1 MADIKKTIE
10 VEIISN
16 TGQVDKISGTLDD
29 VKKKIDQISKAA
41 NGTIKFK
48 IDGVERTNDEIQKIT
63 NNTKKAEKEA
73 KGLTDEYKNTAKA
86 AGDAADET
94 EKLGKNTKKAS
105 EGAKGGGGGG
115 GFFGGLKE
123 GLGDLQKGTA
133 LSAGLGAAIGT
144 GVAGAALAAA
154 DAIKDAAVAAVNFGI
169 ELEKNASQIQSV
181 FGLAKDDAVALA
193 SQITATSQTFGTDY
207 QETLLAV
214 NAAQQQFGLSA
225 KEATDLVNQG
235 LAAGLD
241 VNGEFLASLQ
251 EYPTYFAEAGV
262 SADAFLAITQQQI
275 QQGIFSD
282 KGLDSIKEANIRLRE
297 LTPATQKALNDLQI
311 PADAVQKAL
320 ADGSKT
326 TFDIVQ
332 EVSAKL
338 SELGPSSQVAG
349 QAIADIFGGAG
360 EDAGIEFLGTLQ
372 NINNEQGSFNANLS
386 DTAKAQLE
394 QQQAQAELNAT
405 WASFFEGAGSGFTGI
420 KTAFIQFATAALKGI
435 VDIINY
441 FIDLYNESFAVR
453 YVVEGL
459 KLSFKNTYDV
469 ISAGVK
475 QIILA
480 FKALGGIVKGVF
492 TLDFD
497 GIKKSYTDYLESTGK
512 NIIQLGKD
520 VKDNTEEAIKAIKD
534 GSKQKIVL
542 KTSVVDETKP
552 GTTTKPT
559 GGGAAGGGKASTTG
573 ATKTAEQIADEKFK
587 KEKEKSEADLA
598 NKIAKINEDLAT
610 KLKTINEDVTLS
622 NEERANKTKDAEL
635 NAQLEI
641 NKTTTENLENI
652 QTKAEEILGESSKEA
667 ADLTKNISELGVKAE
682 QLKAAISDV
691 ATKGAAQASKDALVK
706 GEEELQNALN
716 VIAENASKARLAIA
730 QDATLTEK
738 ERQEALTKIAS
749 DEEDARIAAAKNAYQ
764 TLKDN
769 AVIIGDERKK
779 VEEKLTKSI
788 QDENVKREKD
798 ADAARKKDV
807 EKAQE
812 RADKIAEIAG
822 KIADA
827 IGQIGD
833 AINAVYDIQIKKI
846 EEGFEEQ
853 VKAQE
858 KANEKR
864 LSNQELTDAQ
874 VQELER
880 QNAEQLATLEEEKQA
895 KIKEIQKKQ
904 ADVELAITIANIIAQ
919 TALAVA
925 KVTGQTGVGAA
936 FAVPIVLASGAIQ
949 VATAIAQRAAIQG
962 LAKGGMVYGPGGPT
976 DDMVPAML
984 SNGESVMTAE
994 ATRRFA
1000 PLLSILNESVGGNAI
1015 KPNFYAAG
1023 GVVTANPGQVSVS
1036 NIGDLA
1042 AVAGQSAI
1050 RAYILDSDV
1059 TSQSI
1064 RNARI
1069 VRDSRTK

>member
-29 VKKKIDQISKAA
+29 VKKKIDQIAKIA
-41 NGTIKFK
+41 NGSIKFK
-48 IDGVERTNDEIQKIT
+48 LDGVEKTNEEIQQIT
-63 NNTKKAEKEA
+63 TNTKKAEKEA

-86 AGDAADET
+86 AGDAADQT
-94 EKLGKNTKKAS
+94 EKLGTNTKKAS
-105 EGAKGGGGGG
+105 EGAKGGG

-133 LSAGLGAAIGT
+133 LSAGLGAAIGG
-144 GVAGAALAAA
+144 GVATAAIAAA
-154 DAIKDAAVAAVNFGI
+154 NAIKDATIAAVNFGI
-169 ELEKNASQIQSV
+169 ELEKNASQIANV
-181 FGLAKDDAVALA
+181 FGLAKDDALALA
-193 SQITATSQTFGTDY
+193 SQITATTQTFGTDY

-214 NAAQQQFGLSA
+214 NAAQKQFGLSA
-225 KEATDLVNQG
+225 QEATDLVNNG
-235 LAAGLD
+235 LAAGLNI
-241 VNGEFLASLQ
+241 NGEFLSLLN
-251 EYPTYFAEAGV
+251 EYPAYFAEAGV
-262 SADAFLAITQQQI
+262 SADGFLAITQQQI
-275 QQGIFSD
+275 EQGIFSD

-297 LTPATQKALNDLQI
+297 LTPATQKALNDIQI

-349 QAIADIFGGAG
+349 QAIADIFGGPG
-360 EDAGIEFLGTLQ
+360 EDAGIKFLSTLKD
-372 NINNEQGSFNANLS
+372 ISNEQGSFNNNLS
-386 DTAKAQLE
+386 GTAKAQLE

-420 KTAFIQFATAALKGI
+420 KTAFLQFATAALKGI

-441 FIDLYNESFAVR
+441 FIDLYNESYAVR

-492 TLDFD
+492 TLDFE

-542 KTSVVDETKP
+542 KTSIVDDTKP

-559 GGGAAGGGKASTTG
+559 GGGATGGGKASTT
-573 ATKTAEQIADEKFK
+573 TTQKTAEQIADEKFK
-587 KEKEKSEADLA
+587 KEKEKREAELA
-598 NKIAKINEDLAT
+598 NSIAKINEDLAA
-610 KLKTINEDVTLS
+610 KLKAINEDTALS
-622 NEERANKTKDAEL
+622 AEERANKTKEAEL

-641 NKTTTENLENI
+641 NKATTTSLNDI
-652 QTKAEEILGESSKEA
+652 KTKAEEILGESSKEA
-667 ADLTKNISELGVKAE
+667 ADLTKQVSELGVKAE
-682 QLKAAISDV
+682 QLKAAITDV
-691 ATKGAAQASKDALVK
+691 GTKGAAQASKDALVK
-706 GEEELQNALN
+706 GEEALEQALTKIKKEYSDKR
-716 VIAENASKARLAIA
+716 IAISEDN
-730 QDATLTEK
+730 TLTEK
-738 ERQEALTKIAS
+738 ERQEALTQLAS
-749 DEEDARIAAAKNAYQ
+749 DEENARIAAAKNAYQ

-769 AVIIGDERKK
+769 AVIIGEERKA
-779 VEEKLTKSI
+779 VEQKLTKAI
-788 QDENVKREKD
+788 QDEDAKREKD
-798 ADAARKKDV
+798 AEAKRKKDI
-807 EKAQE
+807 EKAKE
-812 RADKIAEIAG
+812 TADKIAEIAG

-833 AINAVYDIQIKKI
+833 AINAVYDVQIKRI
-846 EEGFEEQ
+846 EEGFEKE
-853 VKAQE
+853 KAAQE
-858 KANEKR
+858 KANEER
-864 LSNQELTDAQ
+864 LANNELTDTQ
-874 VQELER
+874 QQELER
-880 QNAEQLATLEEEKQA
+880 QNAIELAKIEEEKNK
-895 KIKEIQKKQ
+895 KIKDIQKKQ
-904 ADVELAITIANIIAQ
+904 ADIDLAITIANIIAQ
-919 TALAVA
+919 TALGVA

-936 FAVPIVLASGAIQ
+936 IAVPLVLASGAVQ
-949 VATAIAQRAAIQG
+949 LATAIAQRASIQG
-962 LAKGGMVYGPGGPT
+962 LKRGGFVNGPGGPT

-984 SNGESVMTAE
+984 SNGEAVINAA
-994 ATRRFA
+994 ATKRFA
-1000 PLLSILNESVGGNAI
+1000 PLLSVINQSTGGDPI
-1015 KPNFYAAG
+1015 TPKFYAAG
-1023 GVVTANPGQVSVS
+1023 GIVTANPGQVSIS
-1036 NIGDLA
+1036 NIEDIA
-1042 AVAGQSAI
+1042 AVAGQTAV

-1059 TSQSI
+1059 TSQSAK
-1064 RNARI
+1064 NARI
-1069 VRDSRTK
+1069 QRLSRIK